1 MRLAGSMKY
10 RWREIIHLYPRMGC
24 QKAAL
29 KIQEISRILGFARNL
44 FLCRMVYSTYG
55 KTAEN
60 FLKVGE

>member
-1 MRLAGSMKY
+1 MRPAGSMNPAGAKSY
-10 RWREIIHLYPRMGC
+10 TYIPRMGC
-24 QKAAL
+24 QKAPL